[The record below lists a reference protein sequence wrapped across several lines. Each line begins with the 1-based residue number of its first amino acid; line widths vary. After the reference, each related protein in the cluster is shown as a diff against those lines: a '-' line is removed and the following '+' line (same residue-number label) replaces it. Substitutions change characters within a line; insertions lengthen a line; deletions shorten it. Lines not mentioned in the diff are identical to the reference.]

1 MENALLVVAYP
12 TGRPADVLTLD
23 KKLCEHYWNEWLKR
37 LEAFNELKK
46 SAEKQWMYLWRRM
59 NGLEGK
65 SSTSFLSNHSYNKL
79 DFEKGNWMN
88 W

>member
-1 MENALLVVAYP
+1 
-12 TGRPADVLTLD
+12 
-23 KKLCEHYWNEWLKR
+23 

-79 DFEKGNWMN
+79 DFEKGNLMN

>member
-46 SAEKQWMYLWRRM
+46 SAEKQWMYAGEEEWM
-59 NGLEGK
+59 GCKANHPPAI
-65 SSTSFLSNHSYNKL
+65 LSNHKL
-79 DFEKGNWMN
+79 DLEKGNWMY

>member
-46 SAEKQWMYLWRRM
+46 SAEKQ
-59 NGLEGK
+59 
-65 SSTSFLSNHSYNKL
+65 
-79 DFEKGNWMN
+79 
-88 W
+88 